1 MTKLAAALGEKYQA
15 NSITL
20 KTKTFELGGHTFK
33 VRVPLSKEL
42 DDINKRIEQI
52 DDAIADQRY
61 QKMIEPLVGLE
72 GVEQRD
78 NDVFVDGRS
87 TREMVRFALQA
98 ENRIVEMIRLLVPE
112 TGSIDDITYEEIE
125 AEWSL
130 PIQLEI
136 ISKITEAI
144 QPGYK
149 DTRKN

>member
-1 MTKLAAALGEKYQA
+1 MSKLASALGEKYQA
-15 NSITL
+15 NSLNL

-61 QKMIEPLVGLE
+61 QKMIAPLIGLE

-78 NDVFVDGRS
+78 NDVFVEGRS

-112 TGSIDDITYEEIE
+112 TGSIEDITYEEIE

>member
-1 MTKLAAALGEKYQA
+1 MSKLASALGEKYQA
-15 NSITL
+15 NSLNL

-52 DDAIADQRY
+52 DDAIAEQRY
-61 QKMIEPLVGLE
+61 QKMVAPLAGLE

-78 NDVFVDGRS
+78 NDVFVEGRS

-112 TGSIDDITYEEIE
+112 TGSIEDITYEEIE

>member
-1 MTKLAAALGEKYQA
+1 MSKLASALGEKYQA
-15 NSITL
+15 NSLNL

-52 DDAIADQRY
+52 DDAIAEQRY
-61 QKMIEPLVGLE
+61 QKMVAPLAGLE

>member
-1 MTKLAAALGEKYQA
+1 MSKLASALGEKYQA
-15 NSITL
+15 NSLNL

-52 DDAIADQRY
+52 DDAIAEQRY
-61 QKMIEPLVGLE
+61 QKMVAPLAGLE

-112 TGSIDDITYEEIE
+112 TGSIDDITYEEID